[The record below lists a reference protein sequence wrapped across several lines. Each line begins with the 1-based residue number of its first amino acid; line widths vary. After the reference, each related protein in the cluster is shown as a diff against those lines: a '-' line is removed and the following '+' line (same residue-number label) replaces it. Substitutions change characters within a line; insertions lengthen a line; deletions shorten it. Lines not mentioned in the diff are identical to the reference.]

1 VNVIPGPAI
10 DIAFATKKKHSRED
24 IRSVWAQQS
33 YFNWMRDQ
41 VPPEHRR
48 TKGSVYGGG
57 EGGGEGV
64 AFGVVRG
71 WR

>member
-1 VNVIPGPAI
+1 
-10 DIAFATKKKHSRED
+10 
-24 IRSVWAQQS
+24 
-33 YFNWMRDQ
+33 MRDQ

-48 TKGSVYGGG
+48 TKGSVHGGG